1 MNKKQVEKETKQT
14 TITFYS
20 KEQIECP
27 VCNAKFRREELHSGG
42 GRLIAG
48 NLTDELR
55 RLYEPSA
62 KYGVVYPV
70 IYNMTVCPKCL
81 YSSFPQDFSIPVK
94 ATLEKLFETT
104 EARYTSMKRLFRR
117 IDFTKARG
125 LIEGAGSYYLALLCY
140 ELFDMKFSPTIKQ
153 AICSIRAAWI
163 FDELSKKYPE
173 ENYRYVSQLFY
184 RKATFLYRRALELE
198 STGGEIIAGLKSFG
212 PDIDKNYGYDG
223 IMYLSALLEYKY
235 GQKTNAELRVK
246 RMKAQKFTLAKMFG
260 LGKSS
265 RAKPGPLLEAA
276 RSLYDI
282 LKTELQETDDD

>member
-81 YSSFPQDFSIPVK
+81 YSSFPQDFSIPV
-94 ATLEKLFETT
+94 
-104 EARYTSMKRLFRR
+104 S
-117 IDFTKARG
+117 
-125 LIEGAGSYYLALLCY
+125 
-140 ELFDMKFSPTIKQ
+140 
-153 AICSIRAAWI
+153 
-163 FDELSKKYPE
+163 
-173 ENYRYVSQLFY
+173 
-184 RKATFLYRRALELE
+184 
-198 STGGEIIAGLKSFG
+198 
-212 PDIDKNYGYDG
+212 
-223 IMYLSALLEYKY
+223 
-235 GQKTNAELRVK
+235 
-246 RMKAQKFTLAKMFG
+246 
-260 LGKSS
+260 
-265 RAKPGPLLEAA
+265 
-276 RSLYDI
+276 
-282 LKTELQETDDD
+282 